1 MENEEINEVEQV
13 EEVEEVEE
21 NENEEPQENKKVNR
35 IVNRTPKRRTKIVTD
50 ENGNKIRVAVKTRM
64 LSEETLKK
72 LRSPENLERLRKMR
86 EKGQKSKIEKK
97 KIKIKEGKPVRPPT
111 QSQLAYIPNL
121 TKDDVENIINSKF
134 ENINNK
140 FESIE
145 PTLKKTVNNELNE
158 YRKSK
163 PKRTEPTTKFKFND
177 VDELDEDK
185 KEFIYQKIKLQRR
198 ERKQDAQNDML
209 DQLADKFIM

>member
-13 EEVEEVEE
+13 EEVNE
-21 NENEEPQENKKVNR
+21 NENEEPQENEKVNR
-35 IVNRTPKRRTKIVTD
+35 IVSRTPKRRTKIVTD